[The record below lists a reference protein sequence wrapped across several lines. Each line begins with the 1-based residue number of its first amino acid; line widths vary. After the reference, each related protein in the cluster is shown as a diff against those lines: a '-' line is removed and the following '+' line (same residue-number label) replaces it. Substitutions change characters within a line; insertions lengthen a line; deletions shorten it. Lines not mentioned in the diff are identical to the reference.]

1 MTPPNPTPAPRAQH
15 KWWKIFYRADVL
27 AALEE
32 ASGSALDPND
42 PLPDS
47 LIANAEALGL
57 LPAELRLF
65 IFDEPKRADWD
76 MNALAV
82 WARHYGLGIYAPKAE
97 DAAKEGG
104 GGA

>member
-1 MTPPNPTPAPRAQH
+1 VTPPNPTPAPAPRNR
-15 KWWKIFYRADVL
+15 WWAKFYREEVL

-32 ASGSALDPND
+32 ASGAALDPND

-65 IFDEPKRADWD
+65 IFDEPRRADWD
-76 MNALAV
+76 MNELGK
-82 WARHYGLGIYAPKAE
+82 WARRYGLGIAKE
-97 DAAKEGG
+97 DAAKEG
-104 GGA
+104 AAE

>member
-1 MTPPNPTPAPRAQH
+1 MSAPNPAPPAAKPH
-15 KWWKIFYRADVL
+15 CWWKNFYRADVL

-32 ASGSALDPND
+32 ASGTALDPND

-76 MNALAV
+76 MNALGI
-82 WARHYGLGIYAPKAE
+82 WARRYGLGTAKE
-97 DAAKEGG
+97 DAAKTEDEPK
-104 GGA
+104 AE